1 MNQQQF
7 GRVGVRVGLCA
18 NAWKR
23 GDNKYSCAYS
33 QHAQSYAHTHTHTN
47 AQTHATPSQNPHV
60 HVHSLAH
67 VRDTAT
73 RLVERL
79 RHDGV
84 PQQRWR
90 SEWKPPL
97 CVLLDRIKA
106 LHIAPIILEKVDPRL
121 GKKLSIKPLVPEA
134 TWHRALAAVR
144 SGARVHAC
152 MQNSECVDVGVNNVC
167 AQQRDSSSKRAGA
180 SVVNANTNERKVCKT

>member
-1 MNQQQF
+1 MGESGSEWAYAPTHGNVATTNTLVLLTA
-7 GRVGVRVGLCA
+7 RTIVR
-18 NAWKR
+18 
-23 GDNKYSCAYS
+23 
-33 QHAQSYAHTHTHTN
+33 AHTHTS

-79 RHDGV
+79 RHDWV
-84 PQQRWR
+84 PQQRRR

-121 GKKLSIKPLVPEA
+121 GKILSIKPLVPEA

-167 AQQRDSSSKRAGA
+167 AQQRDSSSKRASA